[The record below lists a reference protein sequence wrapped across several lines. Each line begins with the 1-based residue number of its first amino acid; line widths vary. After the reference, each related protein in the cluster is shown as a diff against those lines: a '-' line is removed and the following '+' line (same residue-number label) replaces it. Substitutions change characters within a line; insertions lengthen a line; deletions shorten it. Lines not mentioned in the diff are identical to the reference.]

1 MPAVKGDIHDVYLPS
16 LLPLMLMLWIGGT
29 TIVIGEHR
37 HDDSPTRH
45 ALD

>member
-1 MPAVKGDIHDVYLPS
+1 MHSVKRDIYNVYVPS
-16 LLPLMLMLWIGGT
+16 LLPLMLWIGGT

>member
-1 MPAVKGDIHDVYLPS
+1 MPAVKGDIYDVYVPS
-16 LLPLMLMLWIGGT
+16 LSLLMLWSGGT

-37 HDDSPTRH
+37 HDDLPTRH